1 MTVTQRFLAPVLRLL
16 VILGVLLFL
25 ARGVDVAQVAE
36 LASALPVSSLL
47 AAFAHCLINILMG
60 AFRWRAM
67 MTAFGALRRPS
78 FLDLFRATL
87 ATHFYNTFLPSG
99 LGGDVVRSV
108 VLRDAFAAPTTG
120 LVSVVVE
127 RFIGLLALS
136 LVAGLGFFLSP
147 SLAPTEAYRPYLIV
161 PVLLGVV
168 ALFALGLTG
177 RVRTYLSS
185 LLVVSQPVVLAQA
198 LGISVVGHGI
208 NIALYVLLCVGL
220 GLDLDP
226 MALFLVVPIALF
238 ATAIPLSVVGVGPR
252 EVVLVTLLGALGVA
266 TPSALVVTLGFS
278 LVNVTVALLGGLL
291 VLVQPSLLR
300 YQ

>member
-1 MTVTQRFLAPVLRLL
+1 M
-16 VILGVLLFL
+16 
-25 ARGVDVAQVAE
+25 
-36 LASALPVSSLL
+36 
-47 AAFAHCLINILMG
+47 
-60 AFRWRAM
+60 
-67 MTAFGALRRPS
+67 
-78 FLDLFRATL
+78 
-87 ATHFYNTFLPSG
+87 
-99 LGGDVVRSV
+99 RSV